1 MDRSSYFI
9 KDVALFGSHPTQD
22 DVIELEKAGV
32 KIFVDLTYPQ
42 EKKITS
48 YNTQYQYIRYPITDR
63 RIPTDRFGF
72 CIFIVDIAQKI
83 KKLPKGDKIYIHC
96 KGGHGRSGVVVSVLL
111 CYIFGLNPEVS
122 MEYTNDFHSMR
133 KEMREKW
140 RKLGSPQTYQQKNF
154 VYHLCKKIYFYKA
167 VNIGNTAGFSLF
179 TNHPVTIPGLGTFF
193 TAEAALQAHKDLDN
207 YEYVNHLLNTK
218 NPVAAKCIGRHIHLD
233 DDWMKKEPDIIYKI
247 LKYKFDQ
254 HSRLKLALCM
264 SGLGIIVHHT
274 KSDSHLGSGIDEYG
288 ENILGKQLTRLRVH
302 YYKTNQ
308 NLQDEQPTPLNGAAT
323 LSR

>member
-48 YNTQYQYIRYPITDR
+48 YNTQYEYIRYPIADR

-83 KKLPKGDKIYIHC
+83 KNLPRGDKIYIHC

-111 CYIFGLNPEVS
+111 CYIFGMNPELS
-122 MEYTNDFHSMR
+122 MAYTNDFHSRR

-140 RKLGSPQTYQQKNF
+140 RRLGSPQTCQQKNF
-154 VYHLCKKIYFYKA
+154 VYHLCKKLYFYKA

-179 TNHPVTIPGLGTFF
+179 TNHTVTIPNLGTFF
-193 TAEAALQAHKDLDN
+193 TAEAALQAYKDLEN
-207 YEYVNHLLNTK
+207 TEYVNKLLGTK
-218 NPVAAKCIGRHIHLD
+218 NPVAAKCIGRHVPLD
-233 DDWMKKEPDIIYKI
+233 EEWLKKEPDIIYKI

-254 HSRLKLALCM
+254 NSRLKWALCM
-264 SGLGIIVHHT
+264 SGLGDIVHHT
-274 KSDSHLGSGIDEYG
+274 KSDSHLGDGINGDG
-288 ENILGKQLTRLRVH
+288 ENILGKQLTRLRLY
-302 YYKTNQ
+302 YYKSYQ
-308 NLQDEQPTPLNGAAT
+308 NLHEEQPTP
-323 LSR
+323 